1 MRSLRLPTI
10 ALLLTLAL
18 TACGSKTTITPDK
31 SASEKIQEY
40 NRITNKNNALNPAHG
55 KMTHLWYGA
64 MAGVGDTSANG
75 VGFLRQFEDKA
86 FTGVINLNILP
97 RTDGKKLMVWMTREN
112 GADAVL
118 VGELTSIVG
127 DARHSMAFDVTDDL
141 SGHTNVLVTLET
153 STKPVN
159 PGTVAAT
166 GTLKE
171 VERKSK

>member
-1 MRSLRLPTI
+1 MRSLRLPAI
-10 ALLLTLAL
+10 GLLLTIAL
-18 TACGSKTTITPDK
+18 TACGTQTPITPDK

-64 MAGVGDTSANG
+64 MEGTKEVSANG
-75 VGFLRQFEDKA
+75 VGFLRQFEDNA
-86 FTGVINLNILP
+86 FTGVINLNIIP
-97 RTDGKKLMVWMTREN
+97 RTDGKKLMVWMTKAN

-127 DARHSMAFDVTDDL
+127 DARHSVAFDVTDDL

-153 STKPVN
+153 STKPTN
-159 PGTVAAT
+159 PGKEAAT

-171 VERKSK
+171 VVRK